1 MVGFWVIIDKNED
14 KILDGRRRKPLV
26 LFIFYWLKLDLN
38 PGTLIPKHDFHPSTQ
53 SEKVTNLNGEKT
65 EN

>member
-1 MVGFWVIIDKNED
+1 MVGFWVIGLLLIKM
-14 KILDGRRRKPLV
+14 KIKSKMVGGGS

-38 PGTLIPKHDFHPSTQ
+38 PCTLIPKHDFHPSTQ
-53 SEKVTNLNGEKT
+53 SEKVTNRNREKT